1 MKRLTN
7 ITILCCAAAI
17 GVAAAERQ
25 GSPGS
30 AGATSTVTGCLRA
43 GDTQNS
49 FVLTIAGDPGA
60 GTAGT
65 AGTASGDRSTGAS
78 PHATGTAG
86 NSPIKTL
93 TYQLTPGKAGVDL
106 RRFVGQRVKVT
117 GTLDAASKPAVA
129 SSSTSATTTP
139 ADTTPH
145 DQATPV
151 VTTTEA
157 TRVEAQHLQ
166 VASISPVG
174 GSCQAP

>member
-1 MKRLTN
+1 M
-7 ITILCCAAAI
+7 A
-17 GVAAAERQ
+17 RQ
-25 GSPGS
+25 GSTAGS
-30 AGATSTVTGCLRA
+30 PTSTVTGCLRA

-49 FVLTIAGDPGA
+49 FVLTVTGDPGA

-78 PHATGTAG
+78 PHATGAAG
-86 NSPIKTL
+86 NSPIKTV
-93 TYQLTPGKAGVDL
+93 TYQLTPGKPDVDF

-117 GTLDAASKPAVA
+117 GTLDPASKPAVA
-129 SSSTSATTTP
+129 SSTTSATTTP
-139 ADTTPH
+139 ADATPR

-157 TRVEAQHLQ
+157 TRVQAQHLQ

-174 GSCQAP
+174 GSCEAP